1 MLKNNRKCVLP
12 IPYVFHKKKIFFTA
26 ESESLQVYQRGFQ
39 EISPI
44 NESLVKEPRMRNGE
58 EYPRNEGAHAKALGW
73 RTVVHVRTVLWLMQR
88 DMELVAGMGLKRS
101 QML

>member
-1 MLKNNRKCVLP
+1 
-12 IPYVFHKKKIFFTA
+12 
-26 ESESLQVYQRGFQ
+26 
-39 EISPI
+39 
-44 NESLVKEPRMRNGE
+44 MRNGE

-88 DMELVAGMGLKRS
+88 DMDLVAGMGLKRS